1 MRYFITLLIL
11 FSCLDGYS
19 QKVAV
24 RLNALPAT
32 DGAFGAGVSYGI
44 GNKSTVELA
53 GSLRPWKRSEMYVN
67 RYWLIQPEYKYWT
80 CQKFN
85 GFFWGGYLNG
95 AQFNVGGKKLPFGI
109 FADLKKYRY
118 EGWLIGGGISCGYHW
133 MLNDHW
139 NVETSLGVGYDFIRY
154 KQYNCVR
161 KCAGLRNKGQYHYI
175 GPSKAS
181 VSLVY
186 LFKREEQYE
195 KYMESLVFKTKK
207 DLFSDST
214 QIPYYPMESLSVG
227 TWWNEQE

>member
-11 FSCLDGYS
+11 FGCLDGYS

-67 RYWLIQPEYKYWT
+67 RYRLIQPEYKYWT

-186 LFKREEQYE
+186 LF
-195 KYMESLVFKTKK
+195 
-207 DLFSDST
+207 
-214 QIPYYPMESLSVG
+214 
-227 TWWNEQE
+227 

>member
-32 DGAFGAGVSYGI
+32 DGAFGAGVSYGR

-118 EGWLIGGGISCGYHW
+118 SCGDAVPVFQQNADKPY
-133 MLNDHW
+133 
-139 NVETSLGVGYDFIRY
+139 NVDLMQVIKTFGDKGKMMIGH
-154 KQYNCVR
+154 
-161 KCAGLRNKGQYHYI
+161 CAGAMMFDFTGITKG
-175 GPSKAS
+175 
-181 VSLVY
+181 
-186 LFKREEQYE
+186 
-195 KYMESLVFKTKK
+195 KK
-207 DLFSDST
+207 VAVHPLAKPAI
-214 QIPYYPMESLSVG
+214 QNG
-227 TWWNEQE
+227 TATDKKSEIDGNFFTAQDENTIWTMMPQVIEALK

>member
-95 AQFNVGGKKLPFGI
+95 AQFRIDTFGMYL
-109 FADLKKYRY
+109 F
-118 EGWLIGGGISCGYHW
+118 
-133 MLNDHW
+133 M
-139 NVETSLGVGYDFIRY
+139 
-154 KQYNCVR
+154 
-161 KCAGLRNKGQYHYI
+161 
-175 GPSKAS
+175 S
-181 VSLVY
+181 VS
-186 LFKREEQYE
+186 KSG
-195 KYMESLVFKTKK
+195 SLTRLPDKEVCTF
-207 DLFSDST
+207 
-214 QIPYYPMESLSVG
+214 SLSI
-227 TWWNEQE
+227 